1 MAATTRRTKQQFLCQ
16 KLHNDV
22 MSVAYLQKEQ
32 QVKHGQTCY
41 ESSTLLS
48 SAGEATS
55 SAGLIHIKFAASKK
69 GWTAGKRPCCPH
81 GVGQLLTCLQRCTAS
96 VAQCGVALQPTETTV
111 TVTSDNQTSLLTSL
125 QRGASRAQDMQK
137 HLVCVLANPC
147 CASSHFVNLGPLQ
160 PLSAG
165 HKAYGEC
172 A

>member
-1 MAATTRRTKQQFLCQ
+1 MAATTRRTNNNSFVR
-16 KLHNDV
+16 NFITTM
-22 MSVAYLQKEQ
+22 MSVAYLQKKQ

-69 GWTAGKRPCCPH
+69 GWTGGKRPCCPH

-111 TVTSDNQTSLLTSL
+111 SVTSDNQTSLLTSL

-137 HLVCVLANPC
+137 HLVCVSKSMLCLIPFC
-147 CASSHFVNLGPLQ
+147 EPRTVTTSVSWTQSVR
-160 PLSAG
+160 
-165 HKAYGEC
+165 
-172 A
+172 